1 MPVDQIIAMLRAERE
16 KIDRALEAL
25 EAGVKR
31 RGRPAGS
38 GRKSITADYNDPT
51 MADSM
56 NPKSSLT
63 TAKPKRTKRKFS
75 AAQKKA
81 ASERMKARWAA
92 KKKAA
97 K

>member
-1 MPVDQIIAMLRAERE
+1 MPTEHIIAMLRAERD
-16 KIDRALEAL
+16 KIDRALQAL
-25 EAGVKR
+25 EGGAKR

-38 GRKSITADYNDPT
+38 GRKPASADDNEPT
-51 MADSM
+51 VPDSST
-56 NPKSSLT
+56 N
-63 TAKPKRTKRKFS
+63 AKPRKTKRKFT

-92 KKKAA
+92 KKKSA